1 MVTMNL
7 PATPETLLSQAI
19 IPGLELLPPKLDSE
33 RARMWLATIALQEA
47 GVGAT
52 PETRVLKYRWQVV
65 DLRAPE
71 KMGPARGILQFEE
84 GTQRSRGGVWGV
96 VLHPASRELLRG
108 VCEARG
114 VPFSAKAIW
123 STLHAD
129 DLLAVAVARLL
140 LLTDPYP
147 LPELFDDDAG
157 WEMYAKRLWRPGTP
171 HYRTWSTCCEAAR
184 RAVRA

>member
-1 MVTMNL
+1 MMEL
-7 PATPETLLSQAI
+7 PAAPETVLSHAI
-19 IPGLELLPPKLDSE
+19 NPGLQMLPTKLDGQ
-33 RARMWLATIALQEA
+33 RARMWLLAIALQEA
-47 GVGAT
+47 GNGAT
-52 PETRVLKYRWQVV
+52 PETRVVAHRWQVV
-65 DLRAPE
+65 DLRTPE

-96 VLHPASRELLRG
+96 VLHAASRDLLRD

-123 STLHAD
+123 STLHID
-129 DLLAVAVARLL
+129 DLLAVAVGRLL

-147 LPELFDDDAG
+147 LPEVFDDDAG
-157 WEMYAKRLWRPGTP
+157 WEMYAERLWRPGKP
-171 HYRTWSTCCEAAR
+171 HYSSWSTCCEAAR